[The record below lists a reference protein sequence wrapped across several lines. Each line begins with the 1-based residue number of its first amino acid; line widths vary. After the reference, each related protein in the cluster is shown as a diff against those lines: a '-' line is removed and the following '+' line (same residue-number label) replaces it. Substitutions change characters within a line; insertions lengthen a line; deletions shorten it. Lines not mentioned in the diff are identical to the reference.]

1 MTRMAPPANTKRESS
16 HEAPWNSTT
25 ADITV
30 GKDIL
35 ELLSSAMYI
44 DPMTIYREYLQ
55 NAADAID
62 EAREAGVLS
71 KSARGTVAISID
83 DDARIVRIRD
93 NGVGVPSRN
102 FARRL
107 TALGAS
113 GKRGGGAR
121 GFRGVGRLAGLAY
134 CQELIF
140 RSRAQGELHI
150 SEMRWDCRK
159 LKTILLSANAATDL
173 QSVVKEVVSIRKLP
187 AGDDAD
193 HFFEVE
199 LKSII
204 RHKNDRLLNPA
215 AVADYVA
222 QVAPAPFHPDF
233 RFAGDIVAAL
243 RPHVPLADLHVTV
256 TGLNEPV
263 FRPLRNELILSET
276 ETDSFA
282 DVQIFDL
289 PGLDGRPAAIGW
301 ILHHG
306 YSGAI
311 PHSNLVKGLRLRA
324 GNIQVGENAL
334 LEELFTEPR
343 FNSWSV
349 GEVHVLDAR
358 VVPNGRRDHFEQN
371 THYNN
376 LLNQIAPYAR
386 EISKRCRTSSIQRKH
401 LRDFEMHHQVAS
413 EKIQIISQA
422 TLPTSQRE
430 ELARGAERAIASMEK
445 IAHMDGLDFG
455 ADQQLVPRVKAVK
468 ARLNQAIGNA
478 VEQSPLAALPRAKR
492 KMYEH
497 LFSLIYECSANR
509 VAAKSLVDRIVERVT
524 SSVSTQAS

>member
-1 MTRMAPPANTKRESS
+1 MTSLTAATKRESDGEPS
-16 HEAPWNSTT
+16 WKSTST
-25 ADITV
+25 DITV
-30 GKDIL
+30 GKDVL

-62 EAREAGVLS
+62 EARQAGVLS
-71 KSARGTVAISID
+71 KSARGAVAINID
-83 DDARIVRIRD
+83 DDARMIRIRD
-93 NGVGVPSRN
+93 NGIGIPSRH
-102 FARRL
+102 FTRRL

-140 RSRAQGELHI
+140 RSRTEGEPHT

-159 LKTILLSANAATDL
+159 LKSLLLSANAVDL
-173 QSVVKEVVSIRKLP
+173 HSVVKDVVSVRKVT
-187 AGDDAD
+187 ASEDAS

-199 LKSII
+199 LRGII
-204 RHKNDRLLNPA
+204 RHKNDKLLTPA
-215 AVADYVA
+215 VVGDYVA
-222 QVAPAPFHPDF
+222 QVAPVPFHPDF
-233 RFAGDIVAAL
+233 KFAEEIVAAL
-243 RPHVPLADLHVTV
+243 RPHVSLADLHVTV
-256 TGLNEPV
+256 TGLNEPII
-263 FRPLRNELILSET
+263 RPHRNELVLSET
-276 ETDSFA
+276 DTDPFT
-282 DVQIFDL
+282 DIQVFEL

-306 YSGAI
+306 YLGAI

-334 LEELFTEPR
+334 LEELFAEPR

-349 GEVHVLDAR
+349 GEIHVLDTR
-358 VVPNGRRDHFEQN
+358 IVPNGRRDHFEQN

-422 TLPTSQRE
+422 TLPASQRE
-430 ELARGAERAIASMEK
+430 EFARGAERAIASMER
-445 IAHMDGLDFG
+445 IAHMDGLDLG
-455 ADQQLVPRVKAVK
+455 ADQELVPRVKAVK
-468 ARLNQAIGNA
+468 ARLNQAIGHA
-478 VEQSPLAALPRAKR
+478 VEKSPLAALPRAKR

-509 VAAKSLVDRIVERVT
+509 VAAKSLVDRIVQRVT
-524 SSVSTQAS
+524 SSASTQAS

>member
-1 MTRMAPPANTKRESS
+1 MTSLTAATKREGDR
-16 HEAPWNSTT
+16 EASWNATT

-30 GKDIL
+30 GKDVL

-62 EAREAGVLS
+62 EVRDAAVLARTAH
-71 KSARGTVAISID
+71 GTVAIDID
-83 DDARIVRIRD
+83 DDARRIRIRD
-93 NGVGVPSRN
+93 NGIGVPSRH
-102 FARRL
+102 FTRRL

-134 CQELIF
+134 CQELSF
-140 RSRAQGELHI
+140 RSRAEGEPHV

-159 LKTILLSANAATDL
+159 LKSLLLSASTADL
-173 QSVVKEVVSIRKLP
+173 QSVVKDVVSVRKTP
-187 AGDDAD
+187 AGEEAP

-199 LKSII
+199 LRGIV

-215 AVADYVA
+215 TVAEYVA
-222 QVAPAPFHPDF
+222 QVAPVPFHPDF
-233 RFAGDIVAAL
+233 RFAGEIVTAL
-243 RPHVPLADLHVTV
+243 RPHVPLADLQVKV
-256 TGLNEPV
+256 TGINEPI
-263 FRPLRNELILSET
+263 FRPHRNELVLSET
-276 ETDSFA
+276 ETAPFTGVQSFE
-282 DVQIFDL
+282 L
-289 PGLDGRPAAIGW
+289 PGLDGRSAAVGW

-311 PHSNLVKGLRLRA
+311 PQSTLVKGLRLRA

-349 GEVHVLDAR
+349 GEVHVLDDR
-358 VVPNGRRDHFEQN
+358 IVPNGRRDHFEQN

-386 EISKRCRTSSIQRKH
+386 DISKRCRTSSIQRKH

-413 EKIQIISQA
+413 ERIQIISQA

-445 IAHMDGLDFG
+445 IAHMDGLDIG
-455 ADQQLVPRVKAVK
+455 ADQELVPRVRAVK
-468 ARLNQAIGNA
+468 ARLNQAMGTASEN
-478 VEQSPLAALPRAKR
+478 SPLAHLPRAKR

-509 VAAKSLVDRIVERVT
+509 IAAKSLVDRIVQRVT
-524 SSVSTQAS
+524 S

>member
-1 MTRMAPPANTKRESS
+1 MSRMTQSTAALKHETG
-16 HEAPWNSTT
+16 HEAPWSSTT

-55 NAADAID
+55 NAADAVD
-62 EAREAGVLS
+62 AARDAGVLS
-71 KSARGTVAISID
+71 KSVHGIVAIDLDDTTRSI
-83 DDARIVRIRD
+83 RIRD
-93 NGVGVPSRN
+93 NGVGVPARQ

-134 CQELIF
+134 CQELVF
-140 RSRAQGELHI
+140 RTRAEDEPHI

-159 LKTILLSANAATDL
+159 LKSLLLSADATTDL
-173 QSVVKEVVSIRKLP
+173 QSVVRDVVSIRKTP
-187 AGDDAD
+187 AQKDTAR
-193 HFFEVE
+193 FFEVE
-199 LKSII
+199 LKGII
-204 RHKNDRLLNPA
+204 RHKNDRLLNAA
-215 AVADYVA
+215 AVAEYIA
-222 QVAPAPFHPDF
+222 QVAPVPFHHDF
-233 RFAGDIVAAL
+233 AFADEIVAAL
-243 RPHVPLADLHVTV
+243 RPHVPLAHLQVTV
-256 TGLNEPV
+256 TGLTELIC
-263 FRPLRNELILSET
+263 RPHRNELVLAED
-276 ETDSFA
+276 ETDKFTNL
-282 DVQIFDL
+282 QILEL

-301 ILHHG
+301 IVHHG

-311 PHSNLVKGLRLRA
+311 PQANLVKGLRLRA
-324 GNIQVGENAL
+324 GNVQVGENSL

-343 FNSWSV
+343 FNGWSV
-349 GEVHVLDAR
+349 GEFHVLDHR
-358 VVPNGRRDHFEQN
+358 IVPNGRRDHFEQN

-386 EISKRCRTSSIQRKH
+386 DISKRCRTSSIQRKY
-401 LRDFEMHHQVAS
+401 LRDFEMHHEVAS
-413 EKIQIISQA
+413 EKIEIISQA
-422 TLPTSQRE
+422 TLPTAQRK
-430 ELARGAERAIASMEK
+430 ELGRGAERAIASMEK
-445 IAHMDGLDFG
+445 IAHMDGLDIG
-455 ADQQLVPRVKAVK
+455 TDQQLAPRVRAVK
-468 ARLNQAIGNA
+468 ARLNQAMG
-478 VEQSPLAALPRAKR
+478 VSLEQSPLADLPRAKR

-524 SSVSTQAS
+524 A